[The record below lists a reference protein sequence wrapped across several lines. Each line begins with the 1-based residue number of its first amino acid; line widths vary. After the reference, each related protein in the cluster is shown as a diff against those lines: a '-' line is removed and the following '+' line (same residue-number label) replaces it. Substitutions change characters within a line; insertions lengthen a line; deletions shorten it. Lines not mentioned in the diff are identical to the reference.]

1 MGWGQE
7 LASTLMVNSP
17 GKGDGKKKAK
27 ALIQDI
33 LALDRNKIFIEGIL
47 NQDPGGKKDPIIQLT
62 HKSQTLKPVNLA
74 AILPKNLK
82 SAGRNW
88 FKSTFMYNMVMIHS
102 KVIVIDP
109 LGSKP
114 VVMTGSRNMGPK
126 ASLSNDDNLVIIE
139 GASGLAA
146 EFAVYIM
153 NVYGHYKWL
162 FNEYRCCKDMMMIC
176 MCASRSVVIVVYDV
190 FYREANNNINI
201 LDF

>member
-1 MGWGQE
+1 
-7 LASTLMVNSP
+7 
-17 GKGDGKKKAK
+17 
-27 ALIQDI
+27 LIQDI

-62 HKSQTLKPVNLA
+62 HKGQTLKPVNLA

-114 VVMTGSRNMGPK
+114 VVMTGSHYGTQGEPVERRQSCNYRGRVR
-126 ASLSNDDNLVIIE
+126 ARRGIR
-139 GASGLAA
+139 G
-146 EFAVYIM
+146 VYHERIRA
-153 NVYGHYKWL
+153 L
-162 FNEYRCCKDMMMIC
+162 
-176 MCASRSVVIVVYDV
+176 
-190 FYREANNNINI
+190 
-201 LDF
+201 